1 MSLPTQFR
9 QTIARMRLHSQSSFM
24 TAVILAL
31 VAIAGAGCK
40 AVDVTSWFQDEDE
53 RLETNAREALSGR
66 DGHPRRIG
74 DYVAVNGMQ
83 PRVIRGV
90 GLVVGLRDT
99 GEDPPA
105 SVYRTMLL
113 EDMRRRDVQN
123 PNEILQSTKTA
134 LVIVTGYVP
143 PLIRKG
149 DRIDISVQL
158 PPGSQATSLAGGRL
172 IECELIEQGYVDG
185 QVLEGHTLGKAE
197 GHILVSTRDDVTS
210 VMTQRSGVIPG
221 GAVYIGDDEDL
232 SLYMRPDYRN
242 WRIAQRIAQQIGRR
256 FDGYDDGGQRVPL
269 AEAQTDYRI
278 RLTLDDQY
286 RDYPDRYLRVIREIR
301 LSEQPVEQSIRMQSL
316 QEKLLVGPTAGQAAL
331 ELEAIGNDAVPILK
345 EGLGS
350 PSFEARFY
358 AAEALAYL
366 GRVDGVATLAE
377 AADKEPAFRVFSLAA
392 LAALKKAEAV
402 LALQELLKHESVETR
417 AGAWRALTI
426 ISRDNP
432 TIPSTVVNDQFRLY
446 VMDSPTPLIHI
457 TRTMDAEIAIFG
469 ADQRFLA
476 PLMLEAGPDIM
487 IRAES
492 GGQVATVTYISSNQP
507 MQKIQVP
514 LNVDSVIRAA
524 AGLGATYP
532 DIVQMLL
539 EADEQY
545 NLEGPVAID
554 EYPEAGRVYQRPGS
568 ELAIGGESAAQAV
581 TAGEMPWL
589 FGGHPEDDVNPEG
602 NEVRPTDDAALDEQ
616 AAVEESS
623 TDSERHLSP
632 STGHS
637 LTPSDV
643 DSTSAEAL

>member
-1 MSLPTQFR
+1 MSVLPQFR
-9 QTIARMRLHSQSSFM
+9 RTMPSNRVHSRAAFS
-24 TAVILAL
+24 AALVLAL
-31 VAIAGAGCK
+31 VAIVGAGCK
-40 AVDVTSWFQDEDE
+40 TVDVTSWFQSEE
-53 RLETNAREALSGR
+53 EKLEANAREALSGR

-74 DYVAVNGMQ
+74 EYVAVAGLQ
-83 PRVIRGV
+83 HRRILGV

-105 SVYRTMLL
+105 SASRTMLL
-113 EDMRRRDVQN
+113 EDMRRRGVEN
-123 PNEILQSTKTA
+123 PNEVLQSPKTA

-143 PLIRKG
+143 PLIRKE

-172 IECELIEQGYVDG
+172 VECDLIEQGYVDG
-185 QVLEGHTLGKAE
+185 RVLEGDILGKAA
-197 GHILVSTRDDVTS
+197 GNILVSANHGEAGTS
-210 VMTQRSGVIPG
+210 TQLSGVIPG
-221 GAVYIGDDEDL
+221 GAMYIGEDQNL
-232 SLYMRPDYRN
+232 ALYMRPDYRN
-242 WRIAQRIAQQIGRR
+242 WRIAERIATRIGNR
-256 FDGYDDGGQRVPL
+256 FDGYNDGGQRVPL

-286 RDYPDRYLRVIREIR
+286 RNYPDRYLRVIREIR

-316 QEKLLVGPTAGQAAL
+316 QERLLVGPSAAQAAL
-331 ELEAIGNDAVPILK
+331 ELEAIGTDAVPILK
-345 EGLGS
+345 EGLAS

-366 GRVDGVATLAE
+366 GRIDGVATLTE
-377 AADKEPAFRVFSLAA
+377 AGDKEPAFRVFALAA

-417 AGAWRALTI
+417 AGAWRALTM

-432 TIPSTVVNDQFRLY
+432 HIPSTFINNQFRLY
-446 VMDSPTPLIHI
+446 IIESPTPLIHI
-457 TRTMDAEIAIFG
+457 TRSKNAEIAIFG

-476 PLMLEAGPDIM
+476 PLMLKAGPDIM
-487 IRAES
+487 VRAEP
-492 GGQVATVTYISSNQP
+492 GGQVATVTRISADQP
-507 MQKIQVP
+507 MQKVQVP
-514 LNVDSVIRAA
+514 LTVNSVIQAA

-539 EADEQY
+539 EASEQI

-554 EYPEAGRVYQRPGS
+554 EYPEAGRVYQRPSSDLTVGDD
-568 ELAIGGESAAQAV
+568 SAAQAV
-581 TAGEMPWL
+581 TTGEMPWL
-589 FGGHPEDDVNPEG
+589 FGGHPEDDVNPDG
-602 NEVRPTDDAALDEQ
+602 TDVLSTDAATLEEQ

-623 TDSERHLSP
+623 TESEAHSTP
-632 STGHS
+632 SAGHS

-643 DSTSAEAL
+643 DTTSAESL